1 MTIERSYDN
10 GSINIRIIYIF
21 KTFMD
26 IIKSLLVIKKFLWNI
41 KIYILGHY
49 FPKQLIEYRF
59 KGVYNRKF
67 DWNNP
72 QTFDEKVNWSK
83 LMADTTE
90 WPHLA
95 DKYAVRKFVEEKGY
109 ADSLVTLYGKW
120 DKVEDIDW
128 SKLPDRFV
136 MKVNNGSGDIIIC
149 KDKAHLNIE
158 ECKRH
163 FSKLLKKK
171 FGYDMGELH
180 YNKIKPCIIAEELL
194 DAECQAFKSSS
205 LIDYKIFSYDGKPA
219 YIWVSFNRTPHTLD
233 VAVYDTDWK
242 FHPEYSRT
250 TEHFRLYNHEL
261 PRPASLDK
269 MLEMASTLSKGFP
282 FVRVDLY
289 EVGNTPYF
297 GEMTFTPGAGYNDV
311 YPEEFQKKLGDLFLI
326 ERKS

>member
-136 MKVNNGSGDIIIC
+136 IKVNNGKIGR
-149 KDKAHLNIE
+149 AH
-158 ECKRH
+158 
-163 FSKLLKKK
+163 
-171 FGYDMGELH
+171 
-180 YNKIKPCIIAEELL
+180 
-194 DAECQAFKSSS
+194 
-205 LIDYKIFSYDGKPA
+205 
-219 YIWVSFNRTPHTLD
+219 V
-233 VAVYDTDWK
+233 
-242 FHPEYSRT
+242 
-250 TEHFRLYNHEL
+250 
-261 PRPASLDK
+261 
-269 MLEMASTLSKGFP
+269 
-282 FVRVDLY
+282 
-289 EVGNTPYF
+289 
-297 GEMTFTPGAGYNDV
+297 
-311 YPEEFQKKLGDLFLI
+311 
-326 ERKS
+326 

>member
-297 GEMTFTPGAGYNDV
+297 GEMTFTPGAGYNDD
-311 YPEEFQKKLGDLFLI
+311 YPEEFRRSWEIF
-326 ERKS
+326 S

>member
-171 FGYDMGELH
+171 FGYDMGDLH

-289 EVGNTPYF
+289 EVGNTPYTTLF
-297 GEMTFTPGAGYNDV
+297 RSND
-311 YPEEFQKKLGDLFLI
+311 FHTWCRIQ
-326 ERKS
+326 